1 MKAFVQDSNN
11 IQTEIRKI
19 QESKAKNA
27 MGGGEVVFEEQKK
40 IEERDE
46 DGEFERTKA
55 LNNKQ
60 LL

>member
-1 MKAFVQDSNN
+1 
-11 IQTEIRKI
+11 
-19 QESKAKNA
+19 

-40 IEERDE
+40 VEERDE